1 MNTNQTIKYIDTHF
15 NNIESNRI
23 KIIEQSVIKD
33 YNLEKTYELK
43 KPILH
48 KHFIINAIEE
58 FKNKLELGNKKFRV
72 DFDEI
77 HTNISSD

>member
-33 YNLEKTYELK
+33 YNLEKIYGLK
-43 KPILH
+43 NPILH

-58 FKNKLELGNKKFRV
+58 FSNKL
-72 DFDEI
+72 
-77 HTNISSD
+77 